1 MTKFKTR
8 YQPHEDRKYSFQT
21 TGESLTQQ
29 QFKDECDVN
38 NIMAKYKKTGLVT
51 HLSKHKGEFG
61 DFSSVTDYQTSL
73 ARLEQAHESFQ
84 QLPSELR
91 SKFHND
97 PKNLIEFLADPKNDE
112 DAIKYGLKIKPTEEI
127 SIQKQMEQALENNDK
142 KRQEKTTTK

>member
-1 MTKFKTR
+1 MKFKTR
-8 YQPHEDRKYSFQT
+8 FDLHEPRTYSFKT
-21 TGESLTQQ
+21 IGESMTQQ

-38 NIMAKYKKTGLVT
+38 NILSKYRKTGLIT

-73 ARLEQAHESFQ
+73 ARLEQAHDSFQ

-112 DAIKYGLKIKPTEEI
+112 DAIKYGLKIKPKEEI
-127 SIQKQMEQALENNDK
+127 SIQQQMEQALENNDK
-142 KRQEKTTTK
+142 KRSKTSNPT